1 MYARCLP
8 NPVVVDAAKGRLWF
22 PSSVLRTDNRCA
34 ARLRSVLAHT
44 REVRPHNRTPLAPRD
59 LRLAW
64 THQKPARRG
73 PPLPK
78 PTPPP
83 PKLIR
88 GLPPAYP
95 QGTYASCA
103 CTRAGRRRAPA
114 LTCTSSVRRAT
125 FSGAAVPSAECG
137 PPRNAVDSRAREP
150 PLLGRVGATTR
161 ALAPTRG
168 TDTDR
173 RPPPGSQPSTLPQTA
188 QAPHPP
194 RFAGSHRTPSASPLP
209 RQVCNGEIVVK
220 GLSKRPRELE
230 EESEAEARA
239 RPRRLTHRTAHVNT
253 PFTGGVSTPPVKAR

>member
-78 PTPPP
+78 PTPLPL
-83 PKLIR
+83 KLIR

-95 QGTYASCA
+95 QGTCASCA
-103 CTRAGRRRAPA
+103 CTRAGRRRVPA
-114 LTCTSSVRRAT
+114 RICTSSVRRAT

-150 PLLGRVGATTR
+150 HLLGRVGATTR

-173 RPPPGSQPSTLPQTA
+173 RPPPGPSPQPCRK
-188 QAPHPP
+188 PHKPP
-194 RFAGSHRTPSASPLP
+194 
-209 RQVCNGEIVVK
+209 
-220 GLSKRPRELE
+220 
-230 EESEAEARA
+230 
-239 RPRRLTHRTAHVNT
+239 
-253 PFTGGVSTPPVKAR
+253 TPPVLPGATEHQAPRPSLDRSARASSW

>member
-1 MYARCLP
+1 M
-8 NPVVVDAAKGRLWF
+8 
-22 PSSVLRTDNRCA
+22 LRTDNRCA
-34 ARLRSVLAHT
+34 ASVRTVLAHA
-44 REVRPHNRTPLAPRD
+44 REVRPHNRTPLAPRV

-95 QGTYASCA
+95 QGTCASCA

-114 LTCTSSVRRAT
+114 RICTSSVRRAT

-137 PPRNAVDSRAREP
+137 PPRTAVDSRAREP
-150 PLLGRVGATTR
+150 HLLGRVGATTR
-161 ALAPTRG
+161 ALAPTRAR
-168 TDTDR
+168 TRTAA
-173 RPPPGSQPSTLPQTA
+173 PPLGPSPQPCRK
-188 QAPHPP
+188 PHKPPTPP

-209 RQVCNGEIVVK
+209 RQVCKGELVVK
-220 GLSKRPRELE
+220 ELSKRPRELE

-239 RPRRLTHRTAHVNT
+239 RPCSRLCRVPCVSINT
-253 PFTGGVSTPPVKAR
+253 PWGVRAVQPC